1 MATLQKI
8 RSKGPLLLIVI
19 GFALFAFI
27 ATDAWRIFRPQMS
40 QDVGEINGKSI
51 PIQQYQDLIEE
62 YTDVVKLTSG
72 MTTLTEEQTN
82 QIKDEAWRNYINNKL
97 VEDQAQKI
105 GLTVTKEEIQS
116 IINEGS
122 HPLLMQ
128 TPFYN
133 PQTGTFD
140 QDGLKKVLADYARY
154 TQSGIYTPE
163 IEYYGMLARYWNF
176 IEKNLIQ
183 TRLAEKYQA
192 LISQSL
198 KSNPV
203 EAGITFDGRVNQS
216 DVLLAA
222 IPYSSVP
229 DSLIRLKESEL
240 KSLYNKKKEQFRRYA
255 ETRNIKYVDVQVTP
269 SEEDR
274 AALQSEMVEYTEQL
288 HNTHTDYTNFIR
300 STASDYPYVDLYYT
314 RNAFPAD
321 VAARLDSTSVGEV
334 YGPYYNAADNTFNTF
349 KIVSKAHMPDSVE
362 VRQFMVIE
370 SDLIRQQAVADSVL
384 AVLKAGADFEEVAQ
398 AYGQNGE
405 SRWISS
411 QDYEGA
417 ELSGDDV
424 KFIHTLSS
432 LNTREIGSLSLIQGP
447 VIMQVLNKKSNQE
460 KYKVAVI
467 KRTVEYSKATYDR
480 MYNEFS
486 QFIAANPTIDQLTAN
501 AEEAGYRLLERND
514 LYSSEHMIGGVRGT
528 KDALRWVFTA
538 KPGEVSNLYEVG
550 DANGRLFVVALSAIH
565 KEGYTPLS
573 EVQQQLKAELI
584 RDKKA
589 EKIIADMK
597 ASGATSFEQYKNM
610 ENAVSDSIRMVTFSA
625 PAYVSVLR
633 SSEPLVGAYASVA
646 ELNQLSRPIQGN
658 SGVMV
663 LQVYG
668 REKLNDT
675 FDVTTEKETLGD
687 TQARM
692 ASRYINDLYLKAK
705 VKDNRYLFF

>member
-27 ATDAWRIFRPQMS
+27 ASDAWRILQPQMS
-40 QDVGEINGKSI
+40 QDVGEVNGKSI
-51 PIQQYQDLIEE
+51 SVQQYQDLIDE

-97 VEDQAQKI
+97 VEDQAKKI
-105 GLTVTKEEIQS
+105 GLTVSKEEIQA
-116 IINEGS
+116 IISEGS

-133 PQTGTFD
+133 PQTGVFD

-163 IEYYGMLARYWNF
+163 VEYYGMLARYWNF

-203 EAGITFDGRVNQS
+203 EAEFTFDGRVNQS

-255 ETRNIKYVDVQVTP
+255 ETRNIKYVDVQVVP

-300 STASDYPYVDLYYT
+300 STASDYPYIDLYYT

-321 VAARLDSTSVGEV
+321 VAARIDSTSVGEV
-334 YGPYYNAADNTFNTF
+334 YGPYYNAADNTFNAF
-349 KIVSKAHMPDSVE
+349 KIVAKATLPDSVE
-362 VRQFMVIE
+362 VRQFMVLE
-370 SDLIRQQAVADSVL
+370 ADLNRQQAVVDSIL
-384 AVLKAGADFEEVAQ
+384 AVLKAGADFDEVAQ
-398 AYGQNGE
+398 SYGQNGE

-417 ELSGDDV
+417 QLSGDDV
-424 KFIHTLSS
+424 KFLNTLSS
-432 LNTREIGSLSLIQGP
+432 LNTREIGSISLVQGP
-447 VIMQVLNKKSNQE
+447 VILQVLNKKSNQE
-460 KYKVAVI
+460 KYKVAVV

-486 QFIAANPTIDQLTAN
+486 QFIAANPTIEQLTEN
-501 AEEAGYRLLERND
+501 AEESGYRLLERNE

-528 KDALRWVFTA
+528 KDALRWVFNA
-538 KPGEVSNLYEVG
+538 KPGDVSNLYEVG
-550 DANGRLFVVALSAIH
+550 ESNDRLFVVALAAVN

-646 ELNQLSRPIQGN
+646 ELNQVSRPIQGN
-658 SGVMV
+658 AGVMV
-663 LQVYG
+663 LQVYSK
-668 REKLNDT
+668 EKLNDT
-675 FDVTTEKETLGD
+675 FEVKTEKETLAD
-687 TQARM
+687 TQTRM

-705 VKDNRYLFF
+705 VKDNRYVFF